1 MFVIFIND
9 LPDLLETLCKIF
21 ADDTKIYNSTKNH
34 KLLQKDLLTLMKWSE
49 MWQLGFNIDKCC
61 VLHGGNRN
69 EEEHK
74 YYMDPDHN
82 HRLKRI
88 DTEKD
93 VGVIFSGNL
102 KFEEHINTIVSE
114 GKK

>member
-34 KLLQKDLLTLMKWSE
+34 NLLQKDLLTLMKWSE